1 MQFDDEV
8 HNYYETLV
16 SDYITQ
22 IKLYEKHDSDFV
34 ADVLCVALNKL
45 PPKYIRYEVDM
56 AFFLPAEERLKMQ
69 DQVESAVKEAINTVN
84 DWMKKDKS

>member
-16 SDYITQ
+16 SDYISQ
-22 IKLYEKHDSDFV
+22 INLYDKYEGDFI
-34 ADVLCVALNKL
+34 ADVCCVALNKL

-69 DQVESAVKEAINTVN
+69 ESVEVAIKDAIETVKKWAE
-84 DWMKKDKS
+84 KDE